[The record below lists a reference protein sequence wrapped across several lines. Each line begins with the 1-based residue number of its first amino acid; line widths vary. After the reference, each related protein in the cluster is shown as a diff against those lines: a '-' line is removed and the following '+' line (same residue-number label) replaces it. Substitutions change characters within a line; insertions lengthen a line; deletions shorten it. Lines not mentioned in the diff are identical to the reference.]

1 MPRNRV
7 STARVVELRQNGLT
21 NKEIS
26 KILGVSAQTISLR
39 YNEYLRRQENDMGT
53 EDLGTELT
61 DAVEESLPEPKV

>member
-26 KILGVSAQTISLR
+26 KILGVSDKLLVSDITNICGGKRTIW
-39 YNEYLRRQENDMGT
+39 
-53 EDLGTELT
+53 EL
-61 DAVEESLPEPKV
+61 KI